1 MWYLTH
7 RKRICGSLWN
17 IFWAFAACIRN
28 FGSQNVCLG
37 DGCGRKSPIEEG
49 GKTSSRKHRLIT
61 RTPGR
66 RVIVLTGCV
75 SIVCIFIRELFL
87 RKECAM
93 FKKMRVASARRND
106 RVGLRTSLSAWQCHV
121 QENYC
126 TRNVQEMYRK
136 CMRKMY
142 KGMYRNCTVLNTNVQ
157 RMYRNSMMDLFKNGP
172 NHVIGLGGAL
182 RAATYGESAR
192 YHCFSVV
199 SGTIWANGP
208 QWVKQIN
215 LGKN

>member
-1 MWYLTH
+1 MCDTLPTENESAGRFGIFFEH
-7 RKRICGSLWN
+7 LRLVSIRI
-17 IFWAFAACIRN
+17 

-106 RVGLRTSLSAWQCHV
+106 RVGLRTSLSA
-121 QENYC
+121 
-126 TRNVQEMYRK
+126 
-136 CMRKMY
+136 
-142 KGMYRNCTVLNTNVQ
+142 
-157 RMYRNSMMDLFKNGP
+157 
-172 NHVIGLGGAL
+172 
-182 RAATYGESAR
+182 
-192 YHCFSVV
+192 
-199 SGTIWANGP
+199 
-208 QWVKQIN
+208 
-215 LGKN
+215 